1 VYFKRVGDDPVK
13 ISKDYIRNTSL
24 LINLAKAVG
33 RLVVSYKE
41 AQNLA
46 GYTSLVYEME
56 EVFDDLDHNKY
67 KR

>member
-1 VYFKRVGDDPVK
+1 MYFKRVGDDPVK

-56 EVFDDLDHNKY
+56 VVFDDLDHNKY

>member
-1 VYFKRVGDDPVK
+1 MYFKRVGDDPVK